1 MAITMI
7 KKMNANIFDMNQR
20 ILKGSQIGSVRSLKN
35 VFMNTMAASENA
47 IDPVFL
53 PAPSTMR

>member
-1 MAITMI
+1 MAITTI
-7 KKMNANIFDMNQR
+7 KKMNANIFEINQR

-47 IDPVFL
+47 IDLVFL

>member
-7 KKMNANIFDMNQR
+7 KKMNANIFEINQR

-35 VFMNTMAASENA
+35 VFMNYYGC
-47 IDPVFL
+47 I
-53 PAPSTMR
+53 